1 MISQAVIVPIPI
13 RHTQGKLLLRSSPLN
28 METIFG
34 TINPK
39 KGKFP
44 ITAATIPTAKE
55 IRAVPKE
62 QFGCN

>member
-1 MISQAVIVPIPI
+1 MSQAVIVPIPI
-13 RHTQGKLLLRSSPLN
+13 THTQGKLLLRSSPLN

-44 ITAATIPTAKE
+44 ITAATIPTATE
-55 IRAVPKE
+55 IRPVPKE
-62 QFGCN
+62 QFYYN